1 MDLITFVK
9 SLGYLGIWGI
19 IFAESGILLAVMLP
33 GDSLLFASGFLAA
46 HGKLDIYV
54 VTFGCFMAAVLGNCC
69 GYYIGK
75 RVGRKAFEKEE
86 DGRFLKKSHIEK
98 TEAFFAKYGRATIIV
113 GRFLPVVRTFAPFL
127 AGVIQMP
134 FRIFLM
140 HSIIGALLWVGSLC
154 FLGHYLG
161 KKIQVHEI
169 EQYLTIIVS
178 TIVFILLCPTI
189 YHLIKRRRAKSLA
202 KKMNNI
208 DC

>member
-46 HGKLDIYV
+46 HGKLEIYT
-54 VTFGCFMAAVLGNCC
+54 VTIGCFIAAVLGNCF
-69 GYYIGK
+69 GYYVGK
-75 RVGRKAFEKEE
+75 RVGRKAFERED
-86 DGRFLKKSHIEK
+86 DGRFLKKAHIEK
-98 TEAFFAKYGRATIIV
+98 TERFFARYGRATIIV

-134 FRIFLM
+134 FRIFLL
-140 HSIIGALLWVGSLC
+140 HSVIGALLWVGSLC

-161 KKIQVHEI
+161 KKIHVSEI
-169 EQYLTIIVS
+169 EHYLTFIVC

-189 YHLIKRRRAKSLA
+189 YHLIKRKRAKRLA
-202 KKMNNI
+202 KKL
-208 DC
+208 DQ